1 MKELA
6 LLKHLALVSE
16 VLVSALLLL
25 VLRDDVLLEVE
36 LQLALGSVEAL
47 LVQGSLLAIFT
58 CGLGGT
64 FLRFRTVFLLILIKL
79 HLVRVEV
86 IELVVV

>member
-25 VLRDDVLLEVE
+25 VLRDDVFLQVE
-36 LQLALGSVEAL
+36 LQLALGPVEAL
-47 LVQGSLLAIFT
+47 LVQSSLLAIFT
-58 CGLGGT
+58 GGLGGT
-64 FLRFRTVFLLILIKL
+64 FLGFGTVFLLIL
-79 HLVRVEV
+79 V
-86 IELVVV
+86 